1 MKKLSKDEKII
12 EIVNVSKVFSET
24 VAVDNVSLY
33 VQRENSSP
41 F

>member
-12 EIVNVSKVFSET
+12 EIVNVSKAFSET

-33 VQRENSSP
+33 VRK
-41 F
+41 